1 MQIGG
6 MIISDGD
13 YFVYRVTP
21 VYFPRKGG
29 SVTHVYE
36 LSVHLAGSVR
46 GQVIICPKYP
56 EQNDESDKAHEIEIV
71 RLPSTMSKIN
81 VPFQFL
87 LDLVYYSFNIAKHL
101 LENHGR
107 SATDGKV
114 KYVVHAHGLDLGL
127 FTNLMM
133 KLFRIK
139 VPLILMVHG
148 SPTELWRMRPGVKI
162 MRVIRYAMLL
172 VFPPKHYVQLDD
184 GQIDP
189 SFFYFLDR
197 IGVPHSVVQHAVDL
211 EFYTPRRHAPDKFT
225 VLSLARLDPFKRVD
239 IALQVFKEFNQRC
252 PDTILRLVGDG
263 EERERLES
271 LMRSMG
277 LSENVEF
284 LGFLSRDET
293 LEAIRESS
301 VVISTSPF
309 SNLNRSLIES
319 AACGVPSVMF
329 ADQHSRGAFQ
339 DNLDSVMVSFNDV
352 QGMVGRLIELY
363 HDREKLEELGRN
375 ARITV
380 ERTATWRDRCE
391 EEIGIYRSALG

>member
-1 MQIGG
+1 
-6 MIISDGD
+6 
-13 YFVYRVTP
+13 
-21 VYFPRKGG
+21 
-29 SVTHVYE
+29 
-36 LSVHLAGSVR
+36 
-46 GQVIICPKYP
+46 
-56 EQNDESDKAHEIEIV
+56 
-71 RLPSTMSKIN
+71 
-81 VPFQFL
+81 
-87 LDLVYYSFNIAKHL
+87 
-101 LENHGR
+101 
-107 SATDGKV
+107 
-114 KYVVHAHGLDLGL
+114 
-127 FTNLMM
+127 
-133 KLFRIK
+133 
-139 VPLILMVHG
+139 
-148 SPTELWRMRPGVKI
+148 
-162 MRVIRYAMLL
+162 
-172 VFPPKHYVQLDD
+172 
-184 GQIDP
+184 
-189 SFFYFLDR
+189 
-197 IGVPHSVVQHAVDL
+197 
-211 EFYTPRRHAPDKFT
+211 
-225 VLSLARLDPFKRVD
+225 
-239 IALQVFKEFNQRC
+239 
-252 PDTILRLVGDG
+252 
-263 EERERLES
+263 
-271 LMRSMG
+271 MG